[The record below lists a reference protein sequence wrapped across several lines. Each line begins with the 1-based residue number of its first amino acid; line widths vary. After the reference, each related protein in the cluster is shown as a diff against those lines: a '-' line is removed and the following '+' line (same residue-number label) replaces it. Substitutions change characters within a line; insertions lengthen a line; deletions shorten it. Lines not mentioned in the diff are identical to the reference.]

1 MRSIFLIILFLPSL
15 LFSQRNVKDS
25 IIGTP
30 LIGVHYGANWT
41 GGDLA
46 DRYGFF
52 NHIGGMVGYKTNKNW
67 YWCLDGNFMFGNDI
81 KIPNLLAGIMDSNGI
96 INDING
102 GVGKVF
108 LFSRGFNVNVG
119 FGKLFPV
126 LSPNKNSGI
135 LVQAGAGFLYHKIR
149 IETNEQVIPQIETN
163 YTYGYDRLTTG
174 FNFHQFIGYSFMS
187 NTGFY
192 NFYGGFYFQ
201 QGLTKNYR
209 TIFFDQPDVP
219 VSTATRLDLQFGL
232 RIGWYIPFYKR
243 LPKDYYFD

>member
-1 MRSIFLIILFLPSL
+1 
-15 LFSQRNVKDS
+15 
-25 IIGTP
+25 
-30 LIGVHYGANWT
+30 
-41 GGDLA
+41 
-46 DRYGFF
+46 
-52 NHIGGMVGYKTNKNW
+52 
-67 YWCLDGNFMFGNDI
+67 MFGSDI
-81 KIPNLLAGIMDSNGI
+81 KVPNLLAGITDSNGI

-108 LFSRGFNVNVG
+108 LYSRGFNVNVG

-149 IETNEQVIPQIETN
+149 IETNEQVIPQIEN
-163 YTYGYDRLTTG
+163 EYTYGYDRLTTG
-174 FNFHQFIGYSFMS
+174 LNFHQFIGYSFMS
-187 NTGFY
+187 NAGFY

-209 TIFFDQPDVP
+209 TIFFDQPTVP

>member
-1 MRSIFLIILFLPSL
+1 MRSIFLIILFFPSL

-25 IIGTP
+25 VIGTP
-30 LIGVHYGANWT
+30 LIGLHYGANWT

-52 NHIGGMVGYKTNKNW
+52 NHIGGMAGYKTNKNW

-81 KIPNLLAGIMDSNGI
+81 KVPNLLAGITDSNGI

-135 LVQAGAGFLYHKIR
+135 LIQAGAGFLYHKIR
-149 IETNEQVIPQIETN
+149 IETNEQVIPQIEN
-163 YTYGYDRLTTG
+163 EYTYGYDRLTTG
-174 FNFHQFIGYSFMS
+174 LNFHQFIGYSFMS
-187 NTGFY
+187 NAGFY